1 VQEKDMIKKQSLNI
15 GPIELESPVVLA
27 PMSGVTDMPFRKLVK
42 SFGAG
47 LVVSEMIASQEMLRA
62 SEKTQKMAT
71 SCEDESPMAV
81 QLAGTDP
88 QIMAE
93 AAKMNEARGADI
105 IDINMG
111 CPVKKV
117 VKSFA
122 GSALMRNE
130 KLAGKIMQAVKS
142 AVSVPVTVKMRLGWD
157 ENSLN
162 AVTLCKMAEDTGLS
176 CVTIH
181 GRTRN
186 QMYGGRADW
195 RAIAPIKQAINI
207 PVIGNGDLNTLQD
220 VDDIVA
226 QSGVDGVMIGR
237 GAYGRPWFLKQ
248 VMDYLRTG
256 EKTAPPSLEDQCNIV
271 LSHYDS
277 MLKHYGEN
285 VGVRHSRKHIG
296 WYCKGLNGATAFRN
310 EIMKLASP
318 DDVRA
323 RIRQFYDENINK
335 KVA

>member
-1 VQEKDMIKKQSLNI
+1 MIKKQSLHI
-15 GPIELESPVVLA
+15 GAIELESPVVLA

-71 SCEDESPMAV
+71 PCSDESPIAV

-88 QIMAE
+88 EIMAE
-93 AAKMNEARGADI
+93 AARMNEARGADI

-111 CPVKKV
+111 CPVKKI

-130 KLAGKIMQAVKS
+130 KLAGNIMQAVKK
-142 AVSVPVTVKMRLGWD
+142 AVNVPVTVKMRLGWD

-162 AVTLCKMAEDTGLS
+162 AANLCKRAEDLGLA

-186 QMYGGRADW
+186 QMYGGQADW
-195 RAIAPIKQAINI
+195 RAIAKIKQAISI
-207 PVIGNGDLNTLQD
+207 PLIGNGDINTLDD
-220 VDDIVA
+220 VDA
-226 QSGVDGVMIGR
+226 MLEQSGADGVMIGR

-248 VMDYLRTG
+248 VMHYLKTG
-256 EKTAPPSLEDQCNIV
+256 EKTDSPGLEEQMNIV
-271 LSHYDS
+271 LNHYQA
-277 MLKHYGEN
+277 MLDHYGEH
-285 VGVRHSRKHIG
+285 VGVRHARKHLG
-296 WYCKGLNGATAFRN
+296 WYCKGLEGATHFRN
-310 EIMKLASP
+310 EIMKTASP
-318 DDVRA
+318 DEVKA
-323 RIRQFYDENINK
+323 RIKQFYETNIERR
-335 KVA
+335 AA